1 MAADGSGQHNLFE
14 IPSLSYQIVD
24 SISVAHTYDVLL
36 DDGSLIQIFRG
47 VVRRGAYNL
56 YTPIIGLPVGIGSD
70 ERGQKGVMDIDDRTA
85 DL

>member
-14 IPSLSYQIVD
+14 IPPLSYQIVD
-24 SISVAHTYDVLL
+24 SISVAHTHDVLL

-56 YTPIIGLPVGIGSD
+56 YGAGIAKS
-70 ERGQKGVMDIDDRTA
+70 
-85 DL
+85 